1 MKKTLRLIY
10 PDWAA
15 GRFPEYVF
23 GARLLDFL
31 APEGENM
38 VRAEV
43 PVDENFEMPLTE
55 EDGIIAKNASKNN
68 LRNAMKIIADNNP
81 DKIVTFGG
89 NCLVSQAPMDY
100 LNGKYKGSFG
110 LLWLDSHPDC
120 SRPNF
125 YNIENAM
132 ILGNLI
138 GQGDPDF
145 AKEVVHPLDAKQVLY
160 AGLQKDQLLKE
171 EKEII
176 RQNGIEI
183 VEPEE
188 LMESSDRILKW
199 MKDNE
204 IKFIGVH
211 LDVDVLDPEWFHAQL
226 PANPRENDTEIS
238 EFVGKLTL
246 DHVGDVIEAVSKKAE
261 LVGLSISEHT
271 PWDAIN
277 MHNFLKRLS
286 IFK

>member
-31 APEGENM
+31 APEGTNM

-43 PVDENFEMPLTE
+43 PVDMDFTTPLVE
-55 EDGIIAKNASKNN
+55 EEGIIARSASKKN
-68 LRNAMKIIADNNP
+68 LQNAVRIIEENQP
-81 DKIVTFGG
+81 DRIVTFGG

-100 LNGKYKGSFG
+100 LNGKYKDSFG
-110 LLWLDSHPDC
+110 LLWMDSHPDC
-120 SRPNF
+120 SDPSF

-132 ILGNLI
+132 VLGNLI

-145 AKEVVHPLDAKQVLY
+145 AKEVKNILKPTQVLY
-160 AGLQKDQLLKE
+160 AGLKKEQLLTE
-171 EKEII
+171 EKRII
-176 RQNGIEI
+176 DCNHIQIIEPQEL
-183 VEPEE
+183 VKEPEKILE
-188 LMESSDRILKW
+188 WMEIQKVRH
-199 MKDNE
+199 
-204 IKFIGVH
+204 IGIH
-211 LDVDVLDPEWFHAQL
+211 LDVDVLNPAWFHAQL
-226 PANPRENDTEIS
+226 PANPKKNEMEIS
-238 EFVGKLTL
+238 EFVGELNL
-246 DHVGDVIEAVSKKAE
+246 DQVGEVIARASEKAE

-277 MHNFLKRLS
+277 LHNFMKKLS
-286 IFK
+286 IFN